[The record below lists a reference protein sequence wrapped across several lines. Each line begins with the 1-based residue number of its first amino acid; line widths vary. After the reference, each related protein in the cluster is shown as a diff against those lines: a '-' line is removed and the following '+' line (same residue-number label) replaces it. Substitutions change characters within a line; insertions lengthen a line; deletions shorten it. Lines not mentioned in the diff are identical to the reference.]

1 VPGAAG
7 ETFRSGD
14 RQCLDKPG
22 GIGHAGEVNRA
33 ELADFLRRG
42 RARLEPSDVGLTAGV
57 RRRTPGL
64 RREEVAALAGM
75 SVDYYTRLEQSR
87 GPRPSRQMLGALARA
102 LRLTGDERDH
112 LFHLVGEE
120 PPRAESASA
129 HVRPGLLLI
138 LDRLHDAP
146 AQVMTDYGDVL
157 AQNAMAAA
165 LVGEAG
171 AERNVVRRFF
181 TDPRAHALF
190 PAEDRA
196 EHARSHVAN
205 LRAVTAARPGDP
217 GPASLVSELRATS
230 AEFAALWESH
240 EVAVRRA
247 STKRFLHPTV
257 GLLDL
262 DCEYL
267 LSSGDNQLL
276 IIHTARPG
284 TDSHERLRLLRVVG
298 LQNMTPAHP

>member
-1 VPGAAG
+1 M
-7 ETFRSGD
+7 
-14 RQCLDKPG
+14 
-22 GIGHAGEVNRA
+22 NRA

-42 RARLEPSDVGLTAGV
+42 RARLEPSDVGLTAGS

-120 PPRAESASA
+120 PPRAGSASP

-146 AQVMTDYGDVL
+146 AQVMTDYGEVL

-165 LVGEAG
+165 LTGEADPG
-171 AERNVVRRFF
+171 RNVVRRFF
-181 TDPRAHALF
+181 TDPRSRALF
-190 PAEDRA
+190 PPEDRR

-205 LRAVTAARPGDP
+205 LRAVTAARPDDP
-217 GPASLVSELRATS
+217 APTALVAELRSTS
-230 AEFAALWESH
+230 EEFADLWESH
-240 EVAVRRA
+240 EVAVRRSA
-247 STKRFLHPTV
+247 TKRFVHPTV
-257 GLLDL
+257 GLLEL
-262 DCEYL
+262 DCEFL

-276 IIHTARPG
+276 VVHTARPG
-284 TDSHERLRLLRVVG
+284 TESYERLQLLRVVG
-298 LQNMTPAHP
+298 LQNMAPAAGQR

>member
-1 VPGAAG
+1 M
-7 ETFRSGD
+7 D
-14 RQCLDKPG
+14 RP
-22 GIGHAGEVNRA
+22 

-42 RARLEPSDVGLTAGV
+42 RARLEPSDVGLAAGS

-87 GPRPSRQMLGALARA
+87 GPHPSRQMLGALARA

-112 LFHLVGEE
+112 LFHLAGEQ
-120 PPRAESASA
+120 PPRATSASP

-146 AQVMTDYGDVL
+146 AQVVTDYGELL

-165 LVGEAG
+165 LTGK
-171 AERNVVRRFF
+171 AEPGRNLVRRFF
-181 TDPRAHALF
+181 TDPASRSLF
-190 PAEDRA
+190 PPEDRA

-205 LRAVTAARPGDP
+205 LRAVTAARPTDP
-217 GPASLVSELRATS
+217 VPAALVAELRSTS
-230 AEFAALWESH
+230 EEFAELWESH
-240 EVAVRRA
+240 EVAVRRSA
-247 STKRFLHPTV
+247 TKRFLNPAV
-257 GLLDL
+257 GLLEL
-262 DCEYL
+262 DCEVL

-276 IIHTARPG
+276 VVHTARPG
-284 TDSHERLRLLRVVG
+284 TASHERLRLLRVVG
-298 LQNMTPAHP
+298 LQDLAPARPGPTSATFHDR

>member
-1 VPGAAG
+1 M
-7 ETFRSGD
+7 
-14 RQCLDKPG
+14 
-22 GIGHAGEVNRA
+22 NRA

-42 RARLEPSDVGLTAGV
+42 RARLDPADVGLTAGS

-102 LRLTGDERDH
+102 LRLSADERDH

-120 PPRAESASA
+120 PSRAGSAST

-146 AQVMTDYGDVL
+146 AMVMTDYGDVL
-157 AQNAMAAA
+157 AQNALSAA
-165 LVGEAG
+165 LTGEAEPG
-171 AERNVVRRFF
+171 RNVVRRFF
-181 TDPRAHALF
+181 TDPRSQALF
-190 PAEDRA
+190 PSEDRP

-205 LRAVTAARPGDP
+205 LRAVTAARPHDP
-217 GPASLVSELRATS
+217 APAALVAELLAARR
-230 AEFAALWESH
+230 EFAELWESH

-247 STKRFLHPTV
+247 ATKRFVHPTV
-257 GLLDL
+257 GVMEL
-262 DCEYL
+262 DCEL
-267 LSSGDNQLL
+267 LLGSGDNQLL
-276 IIHTARPG
+276 VVHTARPG
-284 TDSHERLRLLRVVG
+284 SESHERLQLLRVVG
-298 LQNMTPAHP
+298 LQSMTAAAGPA